1 MGAVVAFA
9 IFMIFGVG
17 GLAIL
22 LEHFQK
28 IAKIKADSN
37 AAGNAQVADALDS
50 IRREIGELRDTTT
63 RYDLSFDS
71 ALQRLESRVAHLE
84 DSARNKTASPAE
96 QAVLKQGGA

>member
-1 MGAVVAFA
+1 MAAVIAFA
-9 IFMIFGVG
+9 IFMIFGIG

-28 IAKIKADSN
+28 IAKIKADSD
-37 AAGNAQVADALDS
+37 AAGNTRVAEALDS
-50 IRREIGELRDTTT
+50 IRREIAELRDTTT

-84 DSARNKTASPAE
+84 DSSRTQPAVAEE
-96 QAVLKQGGA
+96 QTVLRQGGA